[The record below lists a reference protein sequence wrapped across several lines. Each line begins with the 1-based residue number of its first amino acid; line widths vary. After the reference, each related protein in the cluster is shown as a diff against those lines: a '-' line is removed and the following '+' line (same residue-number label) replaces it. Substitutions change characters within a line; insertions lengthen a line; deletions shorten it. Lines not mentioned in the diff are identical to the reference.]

1 MIELE
6 NSQKKD
12 SRDRGNAQ
20 DIRKNK
26 KIILGLITWLASV
39 VITFIFSYYGFKLEV
54 EYPIDFTLTPFI
66 NTQTSAEFLNKTEFC
81 SQF

>member
-1 MIELE
+1 MVEPE
-6 NSQKKD
+6 NKQKED
-12 SRDRGNAQ
+12 SYNRSNTQ
-20 DIRKNK
+20 HIRKNW

-39 VITFIFSYYGFKLEV
+39 VITFIFSYYGFKREA

-81 SQF
+81 NQF

>member
-39 VITFIFSYYGFKLEV
+39 VITFIFSYYGFKREA
-54 EYPIDFTLTPFI
+54 EYPTAMVT
-66 NTQTSAEFLNKTEFC
+66 TT
-81 SQF
+81 